1 MTLSRLL
8 FCLFLLTI
16 SWSGQAAN
24 PIADALEK
32 TAAEQ
37 AYLEP
42 DQAFKLEVIAQDKQT
57 LIADFKV
64 APGYYLYR
72 QRITFNSPQFPALEA
87 KFPKGEIKQ
96 DPNFGESEVYH
107 QPLQV
112 VIQLGQ
118 GSVQSSMLTLNAS
131 YQGCSEQ
138 GLCYSPIKKALQIAL
153 PESGTAQAPAETDR
167 VSQVLGSGKLW
178 LVALA
183 FFGFGLLLSFTP
195 CVFPMIPILSGIIVG
210 QGEHSSRLHAF
221 NLSLAYTLGMA
232 VTYALAGIAAAY
244 SGQLISN
251 ALQNPWALGFGAVV
265 FVALA
270 LSMFDIYEL
279 RLPSALET
287 RVANTSNRI
296 KGGRFAGVFGM
307 GALSSLLVSPC
318 VAAPLAGA
326 LLYIGKTHDVL
337 LGGVALF
344 CMALGMGIPL
354 LAIGLSAGAI
364 LPRAGAWMTAVRNFF
379 GIVMLAMAI
388 WLISPVIPVGAQM
401 GLWAALLIG
410 VAIFL
415 SALDGLPPHAGHI
428 KKLGKAIGII
438 ALITGVAML
447 AGALA
452 GSRNPLQPLAGLV
465 AGNKTDVPSL
475 PFKRI
480 ANLQALDDELKN
492 TSGKPVMLDFYAD
505 WCVSCKEYEHTT
517 FSDPRVQK
525 ALGNMMLLQADVT
538 NNNENDLALLAR
550 FGLYGPPGI
559 IFFDPK
565 GQEITATRIV
575 GYQNAEQFLISLNRT
590 FAAQDGNCKET
601 TEC

>member
-8 FCLFLLTI
+8 FCLFLLTV

-24 PIADALEK
+24 PIAEALEK
-32 TAAEQ
+32 TAAAQE
-37 AYLEP
+37 YLEP
-42 DQAFKLEVIAQDKQT
+42 ERAFKLEVIAQDNQV

-72 QRITFNSPQFPALEA
+72 QRITFSSPQFPALETE
-87 KFPKGEIKQ
+87 FPKGEIKQ

-107 QPLQV
+107 HAFQA
-112 VIQLGQ
+112 IIRLGQ
-118 GSVQSSMLTLNAS
+118 GSVPSSTLTLNAS

-138 GLCYSPIKKALQIAL
+138 GLCYSPIRKTFQIAL
-153 PESGTAQAPAETDR
+153 PESGTSQPPTETDR

-210 QGEHSSRLHAF
+210 QGAHHTRLHAF

-251 ALQNPWALGFGAVV
+251 ALQNPWALGAGAVI

-287 RVANTSNRI
+287 RVASASNRI

-326 LLYIGKTHDVL
+326 LLYIGQTHDVL

-344 CMALGMGIPL
+344 SMALGMGMPL

-364 LPRAGAWMTAVRNFF
+364 LPRTGAWMTVVRNAF
-379 GIVMLAMAI
+379 GIVMLGMAI
-388 WLISPVIPVGAQM
+388 WIVSPVIPVSVYMA
-401 GLWAALLIG
+401 LWAALLIG
-410 VAIFL
+410 LAIFL
-415 SALDGLPPHAGHI
+415 SALDSLPPQVGNAR
-428 KKLGKAIGII
+428 KLGKALGIFALVSGI
-438 ALITGVAML
+438 ALL

-452 GSRNPLQPLAGLV
+452 GSRNPWQPLAGLV
-465 AGNKTDVPSL
+465 SSGKAETPAL
-475 PFKRI
+475 PFKPI
-480 ANLQALDDELKN
+480 TGLQALEKELAN
-492 TSGKPVMLDFYAD
+492 TNDQLVMLDFYAD
-505 WCVSCKEYEHTT
+505 WCVACKEYEHNT
-517 FSDPRVQK
+517 FSDPRVRK
-525 ALGNMMLLQADVT
+525 ALSNMSLLQADVT
-538 NNNENDLALLAR
+538 DNTEQNRALLTR
-550 FGLYGPPGI
+550 FGLFGPPGI
-559 IFFDPK
+559 IFFDGK
-565 GQEITATRIV
+565 GQEINSGKIV
-575 GYQNAEQFLISLNRT
+575 GYQDAEQFLVSLNKV
-590 FAAQDGNCKET
+590 FSSK
-601 TEC
+601 TEPCPEAVEC

>member
-8 FCLFLLTI
+8 FCLCLLVI

-32 TAAEQ
+32 TAVTQE
-37 AYLEP
+37 YLEP
-42 DQAFKLEVIAQDKQT
+42 DQAFKLEVIAQDNRV

-72 QRITFNSPQFPALEA
+72 QRITFSSPQFPALETE
-87 KFPKGEIKQ
+87 FPKGEIKQ

-107 QPLQV
+107 QPFQV
-112 VIQLGQ
+112 VVRLGQ
-118 GSVQSSMLTLNAS
+118 GAAPSNTLTLNAS

-138 GLCYSPIKKALQIAL
+138 GLCYSPIKKTLQVAL
-153 PESGTAQAPAETDR
+153 PESGATQTPTEIDR

-183 FFGFGLLLSFTP
+183 FFGFGLLLAFTP

-210 QGEHSSRLHAF
+210 QGEHPTRLHAF

-232 VTYALAGIAAAY
+232 ITYALAGIAAAY

-265 FVALA
+265 FVVLA
-270 LSMFDIYEL
+270 LSMFDLYEL

-287 RVANTSNRI
+287 RVANASNRI
-296 KGGRFAGVFGM
+296 RGGRFAGVFGM
-307 GALSSLLVSPC
+307 GALASLLVSPC

-337 LGGVALF
+337 VGGVALF
-344 CMALGMGIPL
+344 CMALGMGVPL

-388 WLISPVIPVGAQM
+388 WLVSPVVPVALQM

-415 SALDGLPPHAGHI
+415 SALDGLPPNAGHA

-438 ALITGVAML
+438 ALVSGVAML

-452 GSRNPLQPLAGLV
+452 GSRNPLQPLEGLV
-465 AGNKTDVPSL
+465 AGGKPASVSL
-475 PFKRI
+475 PFKRVT
-480 ANLQALDDELKN
+480 NLKMLENALGN
-492 TSGKPVMLDFYAD
+492 TGGKLVMLDFYAD

-525 ALGNMMLLQADVT
+525 ALGNMLLLQADVT
-538 NNNENDLALLAR
+538 NNNEDDRALLSR
-550 FGLYGPPGI
+550 FGLYGPPGM
-559 IFFDPK
+559 IFFDRN
-565 GQEITATRIV
+565 GQEITAARIV
-575 GYQNAEQFLISLNRT
+575 GYQDAEQFLVSLNKT
-590 FAAQDGNCKET
+590 FAAQDGNCEEAV
-601 TEC
+601 EC